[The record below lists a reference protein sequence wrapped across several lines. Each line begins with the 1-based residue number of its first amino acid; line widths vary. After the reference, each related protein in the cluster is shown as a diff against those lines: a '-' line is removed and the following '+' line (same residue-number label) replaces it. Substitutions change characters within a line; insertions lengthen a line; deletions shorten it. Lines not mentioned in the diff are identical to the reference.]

1 MSSVRLAPPP
11 HPHDGGF
18 LLMGVIGITSKTLFE
33 IQSNP
38 VNTDSKGAI
47 ESDRFSEVSV
57 GELLIR
63 KKVRA
68 FPRDKAMQ
76 TVRNNRMSVKR
87 GLSVL
92 IYTFCFENEP
102 QSSLFFIS

>member
-18 LLMGVIGITSKTLFE
+18 LLMGVIGITSKKLFE

-47 ESDRFSEVSV
+47 ESDRISEVSV
-57 GELLIR
+57 GELQIR

-76 TVRNNRMSVKR
+76 TVRNNR
-87 GLSVL
+87 GLTVH
-92 IYTFCFENEP
+92 IYKFCFENEP

>member
-18 LLMGVIGITSKTLFE
+18 LLMGVIGITSKKFE

-47 ESDRFSEVSV
+47 ESDRISEVSV

-76 TVRNNRMSVKR
+76 TVRNNR
-87 GLSVL
+87 GLTVH

>member
-1 MSSVRLAPPP
+1 
-11 HPHDGGF
+11 
-18 LLMGVIGITSKTLFE
+18 MGVIGITSKKLFE
-33 IQSNP
+33 LQSNP

-47 ESDRFSEVSV
+47 QSDRTSEVSV

-76 TVRNNRMSVKR
+76 TVRNNR
-87 GLSVL
+87 GLTVH